1 MTDLRKNKYSINILK
16 ENIYALDLWTLLE
29 TQTLDEE
36 FAVNYILNKDFQL
49 TTEEENIK
57 LVDVFK
63 LQPHLNYEKLVK
75 LFIIGPDENLFDFL
89 NH

>member
-1 MTDLRKNKYSINILK
+1 MTDLKKNKYSINILK